1 MSLAPRNTSNTSRSR
16 TACPL
21 SDLSTEYTD
30 FTDSKRLLRSED
42 DPRLAVFGSV
52 RYSLIC
58 EICVICGCV
67 SSDREKREQ
76 PRANSMA
83 MGNWRRHRHDAHSAV
98 PANIFCAQSRPSME

>member
-1 MSLAPRNTSNTSRSR
+1 MNTSNTSMSR
-16 TACPL
+16 TVCPL

-42 DPRLAVFGSV
+42 DPRLALFGSV

-67 SSDREKREQ
+67 SSDRERREQ

-83 MGNWRRHRHDAHSAV
+83 MGNWRCHRHDAHRAF
-98 PANIFCAQSRPSME
+98 PASVFRVLSRSSMEWR